1 MMPARSIVSHF
12 LRSFMVQNN
21 ASGPWGELVAAKYLK
36 KKHYKIIATN
46 YRCKFGEI
54 DIIAANR
61 EFLVFVEVK
70 TRKNDE
76 FAAAAAFVD
85 IYKQNRLRSTAEL
98 YLAANPTDLQP
109 RFDVIEVYA
118 PFGTATKRPEI
129 NHLEDV
135 F

>member
-1 MMPARSIVSHF
+1 
-12 LRSFMVQNN
+12 MVQNN
-21 ASGPWGELVAAKYLK
+21 ASGAWGEMVAAKYLK
-36 KKHYKIIATN
+36 KKHYKVIATN

-54 DIIAANR
+54 DIIAANKQ
-61 EFLVFVEVK
+61 FLVFVEVK
-70 TRKNDE
+70 TRRSDA
-76 FAAAAAFVD
+76 FAAAAEFVD

-98 YLAANPTDLQP
+98 YLAANPTELQP

-118 PFGTATKRPEI
+118 PLGVATKRSVI